1 MGVWFRS
8 RGCWAAFRENGAP
21 NSSNSTRTSGNSSP
35 ASSAINVSS
44 TYTSTST
51 GCRSS
56 SLTGSVT
63 VPSFPSTYSSLG
75 IPVVPRASQPTVPA
89 SSAPSFFDS
98 SYYRP
103 AARAWRL
110 GRKSVCSWP
119 RLRANSGETGGQN
132 NQWCFR

>member
-8 RGCWAAFRENGAP
+8 PGCWAAFRENGAQ
-21 NSSNSTRTSGNSSP
+21 NSSNSTCTSGNSRA
-35 ASSAINVSS
+35 ASSSINVSS

-63 VPSFPSTYSSLG
+63 VPSFLSTYWSLG

-89 SSAPSFFDS
+89 SSAPSFSILVTIDQQ
-98 SYYRP
+98 P
-103 AARAWRL
+103 NL
-110 GRKSVCSWP
+110 GAFGWKSICSLP

-132 NQWCFR
+132 NQWRFR